1 MLVRSW
7 KRPRLDLRPLNGNF
21 SVVNKRA
28 IKNSRQSE
36 TREKIIFVIMWNVRG
51 YNHLTKYH
59 LQSMSQA
66 VPSWTSDFRRSRES
80 KSVAKSTAKHKK
92 FVAHLAAS
100 QVGSF
105 IAPGLA
111 LDGFSLTSHASSHTS
126 HNNDGELQ
134 SGRGFAVGALL
145 LRMPNSWRTHH
156 DRSGNCALRF
166 VAAHKAEFRRLLSL
180 CVSQFLLLCQGMML
194 LWTRSKNA
202 ESYLWTVFTKIYRHE
217 LRFFLIASRRA
228 RECR

>member
-1 MLVRSW
+1 
-7 KRPRLDLRPLNGNF
+7 
-21 SVVNKRA
+21 
-28 IKNSRQSE
+28 
-36 TREKIIFVIMWNVRG
+36 
-51 YNHLTKYH
+51 
-59 LQSMSQA
+59 MSQA

-111 LDGFSLTSHASSHTS
+111 LDGFSLTSHASSHAS

-134 SGRGFAVGALL
+134 SGRGFAVVALL
-145 LRMPNSWRTHH
+145 LRMTNSWRTHH

-166 VAAHKAEFRRLLSL
+166 RRRTQSRAPATPLALCFTILVALPRHDVTL
-180 CVSQFLLLCQGMML
+180 
-194 LWTRSKNA
+194 NA
-202 ESYLWTVFTKIYRHE
+202 LEKCRELFVDSFHE
-217 LRFFLIASRRA
+217 NL
-228 RECR
+228 